1 MSQLI
6 IYHNPRCRKS
16 RETLDI
22 IRQSGEAPEIVEYLK
37 NVPTEA
43 ELAQLVK
50 LLGISPFELVRKGEA
65 EYKNQYKG
73 KDLSDAEWIAAMV
86 AHPKLI
92 ERPIVVRDG
101 KAILGRP
108 PENVNSLLNG

>member
-43 ELAQLVK
+43 ELVQLVK